1 MFKVSSRVEKDYSEL
16 FDGDDTSNAGDF
28 LNENAVETSFS
39 KGILNHEEVADDAML
54 ASGLPRQQSF
64 LLYKDE
70 SPIGM
75 TWLCGCD
82 DPFCW
87 LIFTIIY

>member
-75 TWLCGCD
+75 NWLCGCD

-87 LIFTIIY
+87 LIFSIIY